1 MTEALFTKVSSLL
14 SQVLKAKGVDK
25 ADFKPEDRLY
35 EDGLGLDSL
44 DAATL
49 AAMLDS
55 EFASDP
61 YNAGE
66 FPQTVGEIVN
76 FYSTAKNTQ

>member
-1 MTEALFTKVSSLL
+1 VTEALFTQVSAILAR
-14 SQVLKAKGVDK
+14 VLKAKGVDQSV
-25 ADFKPEDRLY
+25 FEPEARLY

-49 AAMLDS
+49 AAMLDQ

-66 FPQTVGEIVN
+66 FPQTVADIVG
-76 FYSTAKNTQ
+76 FYSAEKKS

>member
-1 MTEALFTKVSSLL
+1 MTEALFTKISSILN
-14 SQVLKAKGVDK
+14 QVLKAKGVDRST
-25 ADFKPEDRLY
+25 FQSEDRLY

-49 AAMLDS
+49 AAMLDN
-55 EFASDP
+55 EFSADP

-66 FPQTVGEIVN
+66 FPQTVGELVT
-76 FYSTAKNTQ
+76 FYTTGRANQ